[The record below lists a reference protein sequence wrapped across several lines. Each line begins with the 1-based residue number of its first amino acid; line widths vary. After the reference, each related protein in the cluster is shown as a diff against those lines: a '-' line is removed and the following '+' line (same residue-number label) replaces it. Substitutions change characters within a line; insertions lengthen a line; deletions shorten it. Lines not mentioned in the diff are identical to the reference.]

1 MKDPD
6 VVSFSP
12 MFHWTDQKIR
22 VHAFYCTLA
31 LTVARLMVREAKV
44 AGLDVS
50 VRELLRMLG
59 GIEETVLIY
68 PTANGR
74 PRARRQLTE
83 MDATQTKLFEL
94 FNLAAYAP
102 KP

>member
-1 MKDPD
+1 M
-6 VVSFSP
+6 VSFSP
-12 MFHWTDQKIR
+12 MFHWTDQKTR

-44 AGLDVS
+44 IGIDMS
-50 VRELLRMLG
+50 VRELLRTLG
-59 GIEETVLIY
+59 GIDETVLIY

>member
-1 MKDPD
+1 
-6 VVSFSP
+6 
-12 MFHWTDQKIR
+12 MFHWTDQKTR

-44 AGLDVS
+44 IGIDMS
-50 VRELLRMLG
+50 VRELLRTLG
-59 GIEETVLIY
+59 GIDETVLIY